1 MITTITTKA
10 QLAALEAAVNAAA
23 DKARELCDTE
33 DGGTCNFDTCVLNI
47 KIPKKLREAT
57 SLHLDK
63 CTWGYYRGCYFVQDI
78 PHNGCGNRRTR
89 QAEAAEQSL
98 RADGYDAHVY
108 YEMD

>member
-57 SLHLDK
+57 SLHLD
-63 CTWGYYRGCYFVQDI
+63 
-78 PHNGCGNRRTR
+78 
-89 QAEAAEQSL
+89 
-98 RADGYDAHVY
+98 
-108 YEMD
+108 